1 MSQQPPSDD
10 TPRGR
15 PSSSGASSSGASS
28 GGIPPGG
35 ASSGAGGSAPRR
47 SPYDA
52 SPYDHELSTDPG
64 RPHAYESLYRGSQ
77 DRGRPTPRHWEP
89 NLNPPET
96 AGDDTYG
103 WLYRPEVIEPSGR
116 SEDTPAPRPWPS
128 ATPATVARPSAT
140 PAPAPRPSATSR
152 PAQVDPPPRPIASR
166 PVDPR
171 PTPAART
178 RTAEPSRPAPRRRG
192 QAVLTVLLVLL
203 VLGAAAA
210 AGMIWQS

>member
-1 MSQQPPSDD
+1 MSQQPPSED

-15 PSSSGASSSGASS
+15 PSSSGASSSGASA

-35 ASSGAGGSAPRR
+35 ASSGAGRSAPRR

-77 DRGRPTPRHWEP
+77 DGGRPTPRHWEP
-89 NLNPPET
+89 NLKPPET

-103 WLYRPEVIEPSGR
+103 WLYRPEVTEPSGR
-116 SEDTPAPRPWPS
+116 PVSTPAAPALRPS
-128 ATPATVARPSAT
+128 AARPSA
-140 PAPAPRPSATSR
+140 PRPDATPRATHADPARR
-152 PAQVDPPPRPIASR
+152 PSASR
-166 PVDPR
+166 PVDLR
-171 PTPAART
+171 PTPARP
-178 RTAEPSRPAPRRRG
+178 RIAEPPRPAPRRRG
-192 QAVLTVLLVLL
+192 QVVLTVLLVLL
-203 VLGAAAA
+203 VLSAAAA